1 MKKSL
6 FIALMLPLMLT
17 SCSSSLGE
25 MKESNQNYM
34 YYSEFIDF
42 YDIPV
47 GAGKGLEMYA
57 WEKDSLWYAGLL
69 PGTNRLKTIDEIIT
83 LQQKACPIEILKEI
97 FSSYPEYDRYWC
109 SMFIVSNP
117 PQEHELNHVV
127 NKQDPDYIYLCN
139 YFDIKI

>member
-1 MKKSL
+1 
-6 FIALMLPLMLT
+6 MLPLMLT

-25 MKESNQNYM
+25 MNESNQNYM

-47 GAGKGLEMYA
+47 GAGKGLEMYV

-69 PGTNRLKTIDEIIT
+69 PGTNRLKIIDEIIT
-83 LQQKACPIEILKEI
+83 LQQKAYPIEILKEI